1 MKIVVIGGTGLIG
14 SKTVAILR
22 EGGHEVLAASPN
34 TGVNSITGE
43 GLKEAMAG
51 TQVVIDLANSP
62 SFEDKAV
69 LEFFE
74 TSGRNLHAAE
84 AAAGVRHHIALSIV
98 GTDRTPDNGYFR
110 AKVAQE
116 KLIETSGIPY
126 TIIRSTQFLE
136 FLGAIAA
143 SSADGNMV
151 RLSPGLFQPIAA
163 DDVAAIVAD
172 VALAAP
178 RNGIV
183 EIAGPERA
191 PFNEI
196 VARYLKAVGD
206 PREVVSDPEARYWGG
221 RVEERS
227 LVPLGEARLGRI
239 GFDEWLPHRDVH
251 CMVRQ
256 REFIFYDSGYHRAS
270 PDAGAKAISHRA
282 GLQDVGQLLALALR
296 DSGRTAGAVSFQ
308 NSLHPINLPALQP
321 QANIRAMNFKDIS
334 NFGSGSALHIESHG
348 VKPVSHPIRT
358 IAQGLLAELNQLLNF
373 LGSST
378 DLYRSHATSCLSV
391 TCYMMSCYL
400 CNPIYQAF
408 VA

>member
-22 EGGHEVLAASPN
+22 QGGHEVVAASPKS
-34 TGVNSITGE
+34 GINSITGE

-51 TQVVIDLANSP
+51 ATVVIDLANSP

-84 AAAGVRHHIALSIV
+84 ATAGVRHHVALSIV

-116 KLIETSGIPY
+116 KLIEASGIPY
-126 TIIRSTQFLE
+126 TIIRATQFLE
-136 FLGAIAA
+136 FLGTIAA
-143 SSADGNMV
+143 TSADGNLV

-172 VALAAP
+172 VAFAAP
-178 RNGIV
+178 RSGIV

-196 VARYLKAVGD
+196 IARYLKAVGD

-239 GFDEWLPHRDVH
+239 GFDEWLRHSR
-251 CMVRQ
+251 
-256 REFIFYDSGYHRAS
+256 
-270 PDAGAKAISHRA
+270 AGA
-282 GLQDVGQLLALALR
+282 
-296 DSGRTAGAVSFQ
+296 
-308 NSLHPINLPALQP
+308 
-321 QANIRAMNFKDIS
+321 
-334 NFGSGSALHIESHG
+334 
-348 VKPVSHPIRT
+348 
-358 IAQGLLAELNQLLNF
+358 
-373 LGSST
+373 
-378 DLYRSHATSCLSV
+378 
-391 TCYMMSCYL
+391 
-400 CNPIYQAF
+400 
-408 VA
+408 

>member
-14 SKTVAILR
+14 SKTAPILR
-22 EGGHEVLAASPN
+22 QGGHEVVAASPN
-34 TGVNSITGE
+34 TGVNTITGE
-43 GLKEAMAG
+43 GLKEAVAG
-51 TQVVIDLANSP
+51 AQVVIDLANSP

-69 LEFFE
+69 LEFFQ
-74 TSGRNLHAAE
+74 TSGRNLLAAE

-98 GTDRTPDNGYFR
+98 GTDRSDNGYFR

-116 KLIETSGIPY
+116 KLLEASGIPY
-126 TIIRSTQFLE
+126 TIIRATQFLE
-136 FLGAIAA
+136 FLGTIAA
-143 SSADGNMV
+143 TSADGNLV

-196 VARYLKAVGD
+196 IARYLKAVGD

-239 GFDEWLPHRDVH
+239 GLNEWLR
-251 CMVRQ
+251 RSQ
-256 REFIFYDSGYHRAS
+256 
-270 PDAGAKAISHRA
+270 AGA
-282 GLQDVGQLLALALR
+282 
-296 DSGRTAGAVSFQ
+296 
-308 NSLHPINLPALQP
+308 
-321 QANIRAMNFKDIS
+321 
-334 NFGSGSALHIESHG
+334 
-348 VKPVSHPIRT
+348 
-358 IAQGLLAELNQLLNF
+358 
-373 LGSST
+373 
-378 DLYRSHATSCLSV
+378 
-391 TCYMMSCYL
+391 
-400 CNPIYQAF
+400 
-408 VA
+408 